1 MSNIALPHSDL
12 APTAPATSTVVTAV
26 LILWFAAIVFLGATG
41 ALVTPANQPP
51 LLMLLAALAP
61 LTVFFAAF
69 WMSRSFR
76 ALIAAADL
84 HVVASIQAWRFGG
97 FVFLILYAYGILPG
111 LFALHA
117 GLGDMA
123 IGITAPWIVLSLNR
137 SPAFAKSRAF
147 RVWNWL
153 GILDLVVAVNLGAA
167 SSLLATR
174 LPGEITTAPMALL
187 PLVLIPAYFVPILIM
202 LHFAALHQSRRPQ

>member
-12 APTAPATSTVVTAV
+12 TPTAPATSTVVTAV

-51 LLMLLAALAP
+51 LRMLLAALAP

-76 ALIAAADL
+76 TLIAAADL
-84 HVVASIQAWRFGG
+84 RVVASIQAWRFGG

-111 LFALHA
+111 LFALPA

-123 IGITAPWIVLSLNR
+123 VGITAPWIVLSLNR
-137 SPAFAKSRAF
+137 PWRAGLARGGGGGEPGRSKFPARHQASR
-147 RVWNWL
+147 R
-153 GILDLVVAVNLGAA
+153 DYYRSDGAA
-167 SSLLATR
+167 AARADTR
-174 LPGEITTAPMALL
+174 
-187 PLVLIPAYFVPILIM
+187 VLRADP
-202 LHFAALHQSRRPQ
+202 HHAALRCASSEPEAAMKDAFLSGPIA